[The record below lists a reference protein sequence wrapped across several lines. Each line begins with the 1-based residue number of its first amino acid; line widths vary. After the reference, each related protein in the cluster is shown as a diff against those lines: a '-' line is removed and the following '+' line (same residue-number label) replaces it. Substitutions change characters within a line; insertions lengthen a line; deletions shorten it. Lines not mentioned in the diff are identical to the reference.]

1 MICKFVM
8 LLLSYELPA
17 QIETAQRIAECAKP
31 PGFLVHGMSSHLP
44 QPLRDKTDKYI
55 KQARAEGIKNT
66 GRWGREEERRAT
78 QILLS
83 RWLINP
89 ANRPKLTEVLKE
101 QGRRERHWHALHP
114 ITYVPDLPQNIPTRA
129 VDPEENK

>member
-1 MICKFVM
+1 MSYRHRLRLHNVS
-8 LLLSYELPA
+8 LSVQNHLVFSFTECHLISLNLYEIR
-17 QIETAQRIAECAKP
+17 QTSTSNK
-31 PGFLVHGMSSHLP
+31 
-44 QPLRDKTDKYI
+44 
-55 KQARAEGIKNT
+55 ARAEGIKNT